1 MNRRD
6 WREIFEIIND
16 PGAPMLFLIGIMIF
30 AVLGNGLYDLLV
42 VTIQR
47 NFDDEGSFTYV
58 IIVVTALLLL
68 LAIIFVLW
76 IWFNLRWKRRNRL
89 PNNIKLEQ
97 TYPILIVFVSAN
109 PKASEP
115 IAVQHHLADG
125 KLQKLW
131 LIATQES
138 ESRAKWLSD
147 WVKQRSNQPVQAS
160 IFLLE
165 SAYDIPQA
173 YRTVVSIFELIAE
186 QIDQAIVDITSG
198 TKQMSAGAVLA
209 CREYGVPMQYV
220 LGELKGGKVDEH
232 SVGELIKVQ
241 V

>member
-16 PGAPMLFLIGIMIF
+16 PGTPILFLIGIMIF
-30 AVLGNGLYDLLV
+30 AILGNGLYDLLV

-47 NFDDEGSFTYV
+47 NFDDEGNFTYV
-58 IIVVTALLLL
+58 IIIATASLLL

-76 IWFNLRWKRRNRL
+76 LWFNLRWKRRNRL

-97 TYPILIVFVSAN
+97 TYPILIIFVSAN

-131 LIATQES
+131 LIASRES
-138 ESRAKWLSD
+138 ESRAKWLSE
-147 WVKQRSNQPVQAS
+147 WVNQHSNQPVHVEAEYQALIAALRFIQRDFPGRRIRCLTDS
-160 IFLLE
+160 RLVVDQLSGIAAVRDETLRVLHQ
-165 SAYDIPQA
+165 SARVLIDQCSSA
-173 YRTVVSIFELIAE
+173 SFELIA
-186 QIDQAIVDITSG
+186 IPRDLNR
-198 TKQMSAGAVLA
+198 LA
-209 CREYGVPMQYV
+209 DA
-220 LGELKGGKVDEH
+220 LA
-232 SVGELIKVQ
+232 
-241 V
+241 